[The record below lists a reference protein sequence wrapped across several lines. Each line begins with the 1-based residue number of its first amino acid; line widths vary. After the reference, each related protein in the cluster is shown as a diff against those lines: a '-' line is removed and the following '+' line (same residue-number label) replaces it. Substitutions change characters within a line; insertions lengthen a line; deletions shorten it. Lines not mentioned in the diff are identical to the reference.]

1 MMSSVISLQSPAIF
15 SIRTASRL
23 DGIEEYYFSQKL
35 REIATMRADGKA
47 VINLGIGSPDL
58 PPAPA
63 TVDELTEQSRKPDQH
78 AYQSY
83 AGTPE
88 LRKAFAKWYQDWFG
102 VTLHPD
108 KEILPMIGSKEGIM
122 HIAMTYLEAG
132 DEALVPDPGYPTYR
146 AATTLT
152 GASVRSYAL
161 SEDRRWLPDLD
172 ALAASDLSRV
182 KLMWVNYPH
191 MPTGAQAD
199 RGFFTDL
206 VAFAKAHHI
215 LLINDNPYAFI
226 LNERPLS
233 LLSIDGAKEVALE
246 LNSLSKSHNMAGW
259 RIGMLAGNSDYIN
272 AVLKVKSNMDSGMFQ
287 PLQAAAAIALAL
299 PDSWYARLN
308 EAYTRRRTAAAGIM
322 TALGCT
328 FSEAQ
333 SGLFLWG
340 RIPDSYSDAEEL
352 TEELLHT
359 IHLFIT
365 PGSVFGENGRRYI
378 RISLCANEEL
388 LGRALG
394 RVNNRKTPNNYKK
407 SELSCL

>member
-1 MMSSVISLQSPAIF
+1 MSSTISLQSPPLF

-23 DGIEEYYFSQKL
+23 SGIEEYYFSQKL
-35 REIATMRADGKA
+35 REIANMRAEGKA

-58 PPAPA
+58 PPSPE
-63 TVDELTEQSRKPDQH
+63 TVEELSEQSKKSDQH

-146 AATTLT
+146 AATALT
-152 GASVRSYAL
+152 GASVRLYAL

-199 RGFFTDL
+199 RGFFSDL
-206 VAFAKAHHI
+206 IAFAKAHHI
-215 LLINDNPYAFI
+215 LLVNDNPYAFI

-233 LLSIDGAKEVALE
+233 LLSIDGAREVALE

-259 RIGMLAGNSDYIN
+259 RVGMLAGQANFLSD
-272 AVLKVKSNMDSGMFQ
+272 VLRFKSNMDSGMFKPVQ
-287 PLQAAAAIALAL
+287 LAAVRALESPASWYSDLNAIYRGRRNKAFALLDLLNCTYDPNQTGMFVWARIPATYADAYELSDQILYNNNVFMTPGGIFGEQGRQYIRVSLCSDEATFETAIA
-299 PDSWYARLN
+299 
-308 EAYTRRRTAAAGIM
+308 
-322 TALGCT
+322 
-328 FSEAQ
+328 
-333 SGLFLWG
+333 
-340 RIPDSYSDAEEL
+340 RI
-352 TEELLHT
+352 
-359 IHLFIT
+359 
-365 PGSVFGENGRRYI
+365 V
-378 RISLCANEEL
+378 
-388 LGRALG
+388 
-394 RVNNRKTPNNYKK
+394 
-407 SELSCL
+407 

>member
-1 MMSSVISLQSPAIF
+1 MSSVISEQLPSIF
-15 SIRTASRL
+15 RIRTASRL

-35 REIATMRADGKA
+35 REIANMRADGKA

-88 LRKAFAKWYQDWFG
+88 LRKAFAKWYEDWFG

-132 DEALVPDPGYPTYR
+132 DEALVPNPGYPTYR
-146 AATTLT
+146 AATALT
-152 GASVRSYAL
+152 GAGVRSYAL

-172 ALAASDLSRV
+172 ALAAGDLSRV

-199 RGFFTDL
+199 RGFFSDL

-215 LLINDNPYAFI
+215 LLVNDNPYAFI

-259 RIGMLAGNSDYIN
+259 RVGMLAGQANFLSD
-272 AVLKVKSNMDSGMFQ
+272 VLRFKSNMDSGMFK
-287 PLQAAAAIALAL
+287 PLQLAAVRALESPASWYSDLNTIYRGRREKAMVLLDSLNCTYDTNQAGMFVWAKIPATYSNAYELSDQILYNNHVFLTPGGIFGDQGNQYVRVSLCSDEATFETAIA
-299 PDSWYARLN
+299 
-308 EAYTRRRTAAAGIM
+308 
-322 TALGCT
+322 
-328 FSEAQ
+328 
-333 SGLFLWG
+333 
-340 RIPDSYSDAEEL
+340 RI
-352 TEELLHT
+352 
-359 IHLFIT
+359 
-365 PGSVFGENGRRYI
+365 V
-378 RISLCANEEL
+378 
-388 LGRALG
+388 
-394 RVNNRKTPNNYKK
+394 
-407 SELSCL
+407 

>member
-1 MMSSVISLQSPAIF
+1 MSSLISEQLPTAF
-15 SIRTASRL
+15 RIRTASRL

-35 REIATMRADGKA
+35 REIANMRAEGKA

-63 TVDELTEQSRKPDQH
+63 TVDELTAQSRKPDQH

-88 LRKAFAKWYQDWFG
+88 LRKAFAKWYEEWFG

-108 KEILPMIGSKEGIM
+108 KEILPMIGSKEGVM

-132 DEALVPDPGYPTYR
+132 DEALVPNPGYPTYR
-146 AATTLT
+146 AATALT
-152 GASVRSYAL
+152 GAGVRSYAL
-161 SEDRRWLPDLD
+161 SEDQRWLPDLD
-172 ALAASDLSRV
+172 ALAAGDLSRV

-199 RGFFTDL
+199 RGFFSDL

-215 LLINDNPYAFI
+215 LLVNDNPYAFI

-259 RIGMLAGNSDYIN
+259 RVGMLAGQANFLSD
-272 AVLKVKSNMDSGMFQ
+272 VLRFKSNMDSGMFK
-287 PLQAAAAIALAL
+287 PLQLAAVRALESPASWYSDLNTIYRGRREKAMVLLDSLNCTYDTNQAGMFVWAKIPATYSNAYELSDQILYNNHVFLTPGGIFGDQGNQYVRVSLCSDEATFETAIA
-299 PDSWYARLN
+299 
-308 EAYTRRRTAAAGIM
+308 
-322 TALGCT
+322 
-328 FSEAQ
+328 
-333 SGLFLWG
+333 
-340 RIPDSYSDAEEL
+340 RI
-352 TEELLHT
+352 
-359 IHLFIT
+359 
-365 PGSVFGENGRRYI
+365 V
-378 RISLCANEEL
+378 
-388 LGRALG
+388 
-394 RVNNRKTPNNYKK
+394 
-407 SELSCL
+407 